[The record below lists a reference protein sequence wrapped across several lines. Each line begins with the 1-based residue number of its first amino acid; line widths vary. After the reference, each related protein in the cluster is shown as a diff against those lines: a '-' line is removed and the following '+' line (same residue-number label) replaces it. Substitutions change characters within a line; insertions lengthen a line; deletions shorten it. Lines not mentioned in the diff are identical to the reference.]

1 MPTLQCFKK
10 KQNIWFERKFG
21 FQHNHSTTHALIE
34 ITENNKQGCYSGK
47 YACGVFL
54 DLQKAFDTVNLNI
67 ILKKLWHYGVR
78 GVANNWFC

>member
-10 KQNIWFERKFG
+10 NKIYGLKG
-21 FQHNHSTTHALIE
+21 SYNHSTTHALIE
-34 ITENNKQGCYSGK
+34 ITENNKQGCYSDE

-67 ILKKLWHYGVR
+67 ILKKLCHYGVR
-78 GVANNWFC
+78 GVPSNWFC

>member
-54 DLQKAFDTVNLNI
+54 DL
-67 ILKKLWHYGVR
+67 
-78 GVANNWFC
+78 